1 MATLITGGN
10 YVLEMDTGFG
20 DGFTLDDTQQGVL
33 NNTTYLLDGVDQFSE
48 ITAQVTAIRAF
59 RGKKNVLDSIS
70 PGTMVIQAI
79 DPSRAFDPYNEASV
93 YYDETDDTPGLSPL
107 RQIRLSRNGEYLF
120 KGRVVD
126 FAYDYGTA
134 FTKKVPTVTISCAD
148 DLFLLSN
155 TFLSAFTPSEEL
167 SSARVTTILDRPEV
181 GYPAATRDIQTGTTT
196 LGAYAISEGT
206 SVAQYLR
213 AISDNAEAGRVYV
226 SRDGDLTFDARLGNT
241 LSGPSVIFKDDG
253 TETAYS
259 GLSIDY
265 STDQVVNRAT
275 VERVGGT
282 AQTDSNATSIT
293 LYQTQAVSKTGSLLS
308 TDAQA
313 LALAEYLLAPTP
325 EPRFSD
331 VQVNFASLTTAE
343 RNAVAILEI
352 GDTIQITKSF
362 ESGSPASI
370 TEELAIEG
378 LEHTIDARTGH
389 KMRIYTS
396 PTVIVYE
403 FLLNDA
409 VFGILDDPQNVLGA

>member
-1 MATLITGGN
+1 MATIITGGN

-20 DGFTLDDTQQGVL
+20 DGFTLDDTQQGVIG
-33 NNTTYLLDGVDQFSE
+33 NTTYVLDGVDQFSE
-48 ITAQVTAIRAF
+48 ITNQVTSIRAF

-70 PGTMVIQAI
+70 PGTMIIQAI
-79 DPSRAFDPYNEASV
+79 DPTRAFDPYNEASV

-134 FTKKVPTVTISCAD
+134 LTKNVPTVTITCAD

-155 TFLSAFTPSEEL
+155 TFLSAFTPSAEL

-181 GYPAATRDIQTGTTT
+181 NYPAATRDIQTGTTT
-196 LGAYAISEGT
+196 LGAYAVSEGT
-206 SVAQYLR
+206 SVLQYLR
-213 AISDNAEAGRVYV
+213 AISDDAEAGRVYV

-241 LSGPSVIFKDDG
+241 LSGPSVTFKDDG
-253 TETAYS
+253 TETPYS

-265 STDQVVNRAT
+265 STDQVINRAT

-282 AQTDSNATSIT
+282 AQTDSDTTSIA

-308 TDAQA
+308 SDAQA
-313 LALAEYLLAPTP
+313 LTLAEYLLAPTP

-331 VQVNFASLTTAE
+331 VQVIFSALTTAE

-352 GDTIQITKSF
+352 GDTIEITRSF
-362 ESGSPASI
+362 TSGSPASI

-378 LEHTIDARTGH
+378 LEHSIDPRNGH

-396 PTVIVYE
+396 PTNIVYE
-403 FLLNDA
+403 F
-409 VFGILDDPQNVLGA
+409 ILDDALYGVLDNVDNVLA

>member
-1 MATLITGGN
+1 MATIITGGN

-20 DGFTLDDTQQGVL
+20 DGFTLDDAQQGIL
-33 NNTTYLLDGVDQFSE
+33 NNTTFVLDGVDQFSE
-48 ITAQVTAIRAF
+48 ITQQVTAIQAF

-70 PGTMVIQAI
+70 PGTMIIQAI

-93 YYDETDDTPGLSPL
+93 YYDTTDDTPGLSPL

-134 FTKKVPTVTISCAD
+134 FTKNVPTVTITCAD

-155 TFLSAFTPSEEL
+155 TFLSEFTPSEEL
-167 SSARVTTILDRPEV
+167 SSARVTTILNRSEV
-181 GYPAATRDIQTGTTT
+181 GYPAGTRDIETGTTT
-196 LGAYAISEGT
+196 LGAYPISEGT
-206 SVAQYLR
+206 SVTQYLR
-213 AISDNAEAGRVYV
+213 AISDDAEAGRIYV
-226 SRDGDLTFDARLGNT
+226 SRDGDLTFDARLGTT
-241 LSGPSVIFKDDG
+241 LSSPTVTFKDDG

-259 GLSIDY
+259 GLSIDF
-265 STDQVVNRAT
+265 STDQVINRAV

-282 AQTDSNATSIT
+282 AQSDSDPTSIA

-313 LALAEYLLAPTP
+313 LTLAEYLIDAYPA
-325 EPRFSD
+325 PRFSD
-331 VQVNFASLTTAE
+331 VQVSFSALTTAE

-352 GDTIQITKSF
+352 GDTIQITRSF
-362 ESGSPASI
+362 TSGSPASI

-378 LEHTIDARTGH
+378 LEHSIDPRSGH
-389 KMRIYTS
+389 RMRIYTS
-396 PTVIVYE
+396 PTTLVY
-403 FLLNDA
+403 LLL
-409 VFGILDDPQNVLGA
+409 LDDATFGRLDADNVLGV